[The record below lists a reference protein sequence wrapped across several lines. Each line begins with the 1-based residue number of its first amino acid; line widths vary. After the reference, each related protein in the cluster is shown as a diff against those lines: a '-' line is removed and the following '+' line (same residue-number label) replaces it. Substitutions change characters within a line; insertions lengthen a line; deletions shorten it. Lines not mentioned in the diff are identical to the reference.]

1 MNKSEGMK
9 EGGKREEKKTVW
21 GVGLRKDGEVKW
33 EVKGEGRGDYGKVL
47 GLETDEGKGG
57 EGKG

>member
-9 EGGKREEKKTVW
+9 EGGEREEKKIVW
-21 GVGLRKDGEVKW
+21 GVGLRKGGEVKW
-33 EVKGEGRGDYGKVL
+33 EVTGEGRGNYGKVL
-47 GLETDEGKGG
+47 RLEIDEGKGG